1 MKDLKLDPKNDLK
14 RALVVALAS
23 VLMALNIKILV
34 RAGGLV
40 PGGANGLTI
49 LIQRIAQ
56 QFFNLSLPFS
66 IINLGKSLPC
76 FPLR

>member
-40 PGGANGLTI
+40 PGH
-49 LIQRIAQ
+49 
-56 QFFNLSLPFS
+56 P
-66 IINLGKSLPC
+66 
-76 FPLR
+76 